1 MKNLSTILC
10 SVAALAACGDDGGTV
25 PVEYS
30 QPVGINLKVKSSD
43 VVNGTISIEKGI
55 NTESSN
61 PYGAFITA
69 ARNEL
74 GGVDPGRIE
83 LTAAT
88 LLLGGNAT
96 GVVGLGEI
104 FVGQVE
110 VVFQMNDTNN
120 TFPAATGMLV
130 ATDGSG
136 PIELMPTFTSA
147 GANDADYGKILG
159 GSFKVVLRG
168 PAHANFRTAGAD
180 ADVQTTLTF
189 TAFEL
194 DSP

>member
-1 MKNLSTILC
+1 MIKASTLFLT
-10 SVAALAACGDDGGTV
+10 VAALAACGDDGGTV
-25 PVEYS
+25 PVQYS

-74 GGVDPGRIE
+74 GGVDPGHIE
-83 LTAAT
+83 LTAGT
-88 LLLGGNAT
+88 LILGGNST

-110 VVFQMNDTNN
+110 VVFQMNETNN
-120 TFPAATGMLV
+120 TFPAATRTML

-136 PIELMPTFTSA
+136 PLDLTPSFTSA
-147 GANDADYGKILG
+147 GAADADYTKILG

-168 PAHANFRTAGAD
+168 PAHANFRGAGAD

-189 TAFEL
+189 TAYEL
-194 DSP
+194 EAP